1 MSTLAINPTEV
12 APLPYDLANVP
23 EGYFDRA
30 TNPERLR
37 DLKTGA
43 RDMFSIPP
51 SMICVEEGHNPR
63 NYSLPENR
71 AHLDEL
77 KRSIAQVGVLSPLW
91 VRFDVPSTGEKKT
104 AVLVDGECRLRAVL
118 ELIAEGTEIR
128 SVPVIQV
135 EGKSETERLLLAI
148 TANTG
153 KPLSKWEL
161 GGAFQRLYGKG
172 LSHEEI
178 ATKTGYLEA
187 FIVQCIELADAPD
200 EVKQLLSSQA
210 ITPALALSELRTNG
224 AAAVQTLQTIAN
236 EHKASGKKGAA
247 KRAKAPVKAAKAS
260 NSAPAAAQTAPA
272 PAPAAKSTIPQSN
285 ITKAILSLV
294 EDIPAEDLND
304 VEGVAVVPVKKLLKL
319 LEYVITPADLKAVG
333 AKVK

>member
-161 GGAFQRLYGKG
+161 GEAFRRLLRFGW
-172 LSHEEI
+172 SESDVS
-178 ATKTGYLEA
+178 TKTGYTGRFVAEA
-187 FIVQCIELADAPD
+187 VELADAP
-200 EVKQLLSSQA
+200 EEIKHLLSEQA
-210 ITPALALSELRTNG
+210 VTPSLALATLRTNG
-224 AAAVQTLQTIAN
+224 SEATAILKQRVEVAKTN
-236 EHKASGKKGAA
+236 GHKTA
-247 KRAKAPVKAAKAS
+247 KRDKS
-260 NSAPAAAQTAPA
+260 PA
-272 PAPAAKSTIPQSN
+272 PAKEKAKDVS
-285 ITKAILSLV
+285 SLV
-294 EDIPAEDLND
+294 LYAAEALA
-304 VEGVAVVPVKKLLKL
+304 VAVDRWREDATDGPEKELIKAHEAYRKLIRAPKR
-319 LEYVITPADLKAVG
+319 EEAA
-333 AKVK
+333 

>member
-1 MSTLAINPTEV
+1 MSILAINPTVV

-23 EGYFDRA
+23 DGYFDRA

-37 DLKTGA
+37 DLKTGS
-43 RDMFSIPP
+43 RDMFAIPP

-63 NYSLPENR
+63 NYALPENR

-77 KRSIAQVGVLSPLW
+77 KRSIAQLGVLNPLW
-91 VRFDVPSTGEKKT
+91 VRFDVPSAGEKKT

-161 GGAFQRLYGKG
+161 GEAFRRLLRFGWSEADVSK
-172 LSHEEI
+172 
-178 ATKTGYLEA
+178 KTGYTARFVCEA
-187 FIVQCIELADAPD
+187 VELADAPD
-200 EVKQLLSSQA
+200 EVKELLSSQA
-210 ITPALALSELRTNG
+210 VTPSLALATLRTNG
-224 AAAVQTLQTIAN
+224 TQATAIL
-236 EHKASGKKGAA
+236 KARVEVAKVNGQKTA
-247 KRAKAPVKAAKAS
+247 KRDKAPTS
-260 NSAPAAAQTAPA
+260 PA
-272 PAPAAKSTIPQSN
+272 PAKEKAKDVS
-285 ITKAILSLV
+285 SLV
-294 EDIPAEDLND
+294 LYAAEALA
-304 VEGVAVVPVKKLLKL
+304 VAVDRWREDATDGAETAVIKAHEAYRKLIRAPKR
-319 LEYVITPADLKAVG
+319 EEAA
-333 AKVK
+333 

>member
-161 GGAFQRLYGKG
+161 GEAFRRLLRFGWSESDVSK
-172 LSHEEI
+172 
-178 ATKTGYLEA
+178 KTGYTGRFVAEA
-187 FIVQCIELADAPD
+187 VELADAP
-200 EVKQLLSSQA
+200 EEIKHLLSEQA
-210 ITPALALSELRTNG
+210 VTPSLALATLRTNG
-224 AAAVQTLQTIAN
+224 SEATAILKQRVEVAKTN
-236 EHKASGKKGAA
+236 GHKTA
-247 KRAKAPVKAAKAS
+247 KRDKS
-260 NSAPAAAQTAPA
+260 PA
-272 PAPAAKSTIPQSN
+272 PAKEKAKDVSSLVLYAAEEMA
-285 ITKAILSLV
+285 KAIDLWLEDATAVAETKLV
-294 EDIPAEDLND
+294 AAHKAYRKLIHAPKAE
-304 VEGVAVVPVKKLLKL
+304 A
-319 LEYVITPADLKAVG
+319 KA
-333 AKVK
+333 A